1 MKKIIKE
8 QGKWGILFLATFLF
22 VKIVKNIFEQDIEV
36 FDTIIYRMI
45 SITITPAMTAFL
57 KVITHCGDWMVMI
70 PTCIILMIFLKNRN
84 QKIAVLLN
92 LIIIFVLNQTMKL
105 VFNRTRPS
113 GNVLIEATGYSFPS
127 GHSMVSMAFY
137 GFLIYLAYKN
147 IRNITI
153 RNVTCIGLSMLI
165 LLIGISRIYLGV
177 HFASDV
183 AGGFCVS
190 IAYLVLFTVIIKQK
204 LENKEGKC

>member
-1 MKKIIKE
+1 MKKIIKK
-8 QGKWGILFLATFLF
+8 QWKWGMLFLATLF
-22 VKIVKNIFEQDIEV
+22 FIKIVKNIFEQDIEI
-36 FDTIIYRMI
+36 FDTIIYKI
-45 SITITPAMTAFL
+45 VSITITPIMTVFF
-57 KVITHCGDWMVMI
+57 KIITHCGDWMVMI
-70 PTCIILMIFLKNRN
+70 PTCIILMIFLKNKN
-84 QKIAVLLN
+84 QKISVLLN
-92 LIIIFVLNQTMKL
+92 LIVIFALNQVMKL
-105 VFNRTRPS
+105 VFNRARPS
-113 GNVLIEATGYSFPS
+113 GNVLIEASGYSFPS

-147 IRNITI
+147 IQNITI
-153 RNVTCIGLSMLI
+153 RNVTCISLSILI

-190 IAYLVLFTVIIKQK
+190 IAYLVLFTTITKQK